1 MPEQPPIDPRLIEQT
16 RQHIRQLVAEIHELA
31 GSDIPPQQFYG
42 EFLQRVVSA
51 VAAVGGAIWIREAP
65 QHPPRLHHQ
74 VNFLMSGLLD
84 EAAGASGHTPLLLGA
99 FQNAAA
105 RLVPPHSGAGG
116 GADKGAG
123 ANSSDFALLI
133 APLVVEK
140 AIVGVVELLLDPNR
154 RASALEKA
162 IRFVQ
167 ELCDI
172 GAGYLRNRQLRQ
184 VLGQQHLWAQLE
196 QFVRQSHSSLNPKEV
211 SYIVAN
217 EGKRLVACD
226 RLSVGLVYGRKLVI
240 EGVSGQEVI
249 ERKSNLVKLMTHLAN
264 TVWRSNENLI
274 YTGEH
279 PEGLPPAVNDSL
291 DEYLAE
297 SGSKVLAVTLLRK
310 PAKESGPGEAFGCLI
325 GELLEDATGR
335 DQLEPRLEVVAQHG
349 AIALANAMAHHRV
362 FMLPVWR
369 AVGNATEWMRG
380 NRLAKLAIAL
390 GGVATIAALMIFVPW
405 ELRMEGKGVLV
416 PRERH
421 HVYTREDAVV
431 TGVLFH
437 HGEVVQ
443 AGKTLVKMKSPA
455 LDLQMKDLKMRLQ
468 EAENEMSA
476 ASSATG
482 EASRDAEARLSIARA
497 KVESYKLQAD
507 LLQERID
514 SLELKAP
521 AAGAIAKPWDPQ
533 QTLGGRF
540 IKQGEMVATVAQGD
554 GKDWILEVKMPE
566 HKMGH
571 IWEAE
576 RQRRARGDTEPL
588 SVRFILANHPQKQF
602 TGRVERIETAA
613 QFDKDQSEQV
623 VTVRVVPQD
632 VVSVKA
638 EKIPLDEKDGSVQ
651 VSYVT
656 MEFKDGT
663 KVKLNPE
670 AEVRAKVECGKRSVG
685 YVMLREL
692 IEFVYETVIF

>member
-65 QHPPRLHHQ
+65 QNPPRLHHQ

-99 FQNAAA
+99 FQNGSA

-116 GADKGAG
+116 GTDAG

-133 APLVVEK
+133 SPLMVQK
-140 AIVGVVELLLDPNR
+140 SIVGVVELLLDPNR
-154 RASALEKA
+154 RASALENA

-172 GAGYLRNRQLRQ
+172 GAGYLSSRQLRH

-196 QFVRQSHSSLNPKEV
+196 QFVRQSHSSLSPKEV

-264 TVWRSNENLI
+264 TVWRSNENLV

-279 PEGLPPAVNDSL
+279 QDGLPPAVNDSL

-310 PAKESGPGEAFGCLI
+310 PAKESGPGDAFGCLI

-335 DQLEPRLEVVAQHG
+335 EQLEPRMEVVAQHG

-369 AVGNATEWMRG
+369 AVGNATEWLRG
-380 NRLAKLAIAL
+380 NRLVKLGIAL
-390 GGVATIAALMIFVPW
+390 AGVAAIAALMVFVPW
-405 ELRMEGKGVLV
+405 ELRMEGRGVLV

-421 HVYTREDAVV
+421 HLYTREDAVV
-431 TGVLFH
+431 TKVLFH
-437 HGEVVQ
+437 HGQVVE
-443 AGKTLVKMKSPA
+443 AGQTLVEMKSPA

-468 EAENEMSA
+468 EAENELA
-476 ASSATG
+476 SATG
-482 EASRDAEARLSIARA
+482 GGSVGPEAVRDFSARVALARS
-497 KVESYKLQAD
+497 KMESYKLQVE

-514 SLELKAP
+514 SLDLKAP
-521 AAGAIAKPWDPQ
+521 ASGAIAKPWDPQ

-540 IKQGEMVATVAQGD
+540 VKQGEMVASIAQGD

-576 RQRRARGDTEPL
+576 RQRRERGDAEQL

-638 EKIPLDEKDGSVQ
+638 EKIPLDDQATQ

-670 AEVRAKVECGKRSVG
+670 AEVRAKVECGKKPVG
-685 YVMLREL
+685 YVILREL